1 MLKTLAKCIREYKL
15 ASILSPVFVTIEVV
29 LECLIPFVITW
40 LLGAIREGASG
51 MGKVWMYGGILVAM
65 AVVSLATGALAG
77 AFCARASAGFAKN
90 VRKDMFYN
98 IQTFSFENIDKF
110 STPSLVTRMTT
121 DVWNLQMAYM
131 MIVRIAVRCPVMII
145 FAAVMA
151 FVMGGSLAWIFIA
164 VIPVLVIALMFIM
177 WKALPMFQK
186 LFPKYDDMNESIQE
200 NIKGI
205 RVVKSYV
212 REDYEKEKFGKTS
225 SGLCKEFT
233 RAERLL
239 AWNNPIMQFC
249 FYGVLSAV
257 LFIGSY
263 FIIQS
268 AGTANPVH
276 TEEVSQLIVYGMQIL
291 SSLMMFSMVFAMIV
305 MSLESARRI
314 CEILNEKSTLHN
326 PANPVYEVENGS
338 IDFENVSFKYSEN
351 AERNVLEG
359 IDLHI
364 RSGETIGII
373 GGTGSSKTS
382 LVNLISRLYDVTEG
396 KVLVGGRDVKEYDLE
411 ALRNQVAVVLQKN
424 VLFSGTIKENLRW
437 GDQNATDEEL
447 VEACRLAQADDFIQ
461 SFPDK
466 YDTYIEQGGT
476 NVSGGQKQR
485 LCIARALL
493 KKPKVLILDDSTSAV
508 DTHTDALIRKA
519 FREFIPTTTKII
531 IAQRISSVE
540 DADRIIVL
548 DGGRINGVGTHEELL
563 KTNRIYS
570 EVYYSQIKGSGDK
583 EVDAANAAAFQESLA
598 ASIAEANGGTASNAP
613 QADIEGGEKHE

>member
-15 ASILSPVFVTIEVV
+15 ASILSPIFVTIEVV

-40 LLGAIREGASG
+40 LLGAIREGSSG
-51 MGKVWMYGGILVAM
+51 MGKVWMYGGILIAM

-131 MIVRIAVRCPVMII
+131 MIVRIAVRCPVMIV

-151 FVMGGSLAWIFIA
+151 FVMGGNLAWIFIA
-164 VIPVLVIALMFIM
+164 VIPVLVIALLIIM

-212 REDYEKEKFGKTS
+212 REDYEKQKFGKTS
-225 SGLCKEFT
+225 GGLCKEFT

-268 AGTANPVH
+268 AGTANPIH

-305 MSLESARRI
+305 MSMESARRI

-326 PANPVYEVENGS
+326 PADPVYEVENGS

-351 AERNVLEG
+351 AERNVLED
-359 IDLHI
+359 INLHI

-396 KVLVGGRDVKEYDLE
+396 AVRVGGKNVKEYDLE

-447 VEACRLAQADDFIQ
+447 VEACKLAQADDFIQ
-461 SFPDK
+461 GFPDK

-493 KKPKVLILDDSTSAV
+493 KKPKILILDDSTSAV
-508 DTHTDALIRKA
+508 DTHTDALIRKGL
-519 FREFIPTTTKII
+519 REYIPSTTKII

-548 DGGRINGVGTHEELL
+548 DGGRINGIGTHEELL
-563 KTNRIYS
+563 KSNSIYA
-570 EVYYSQIKGSGDK
+570 EVYYSQVKGSGDK
-583 EVDAANAAAFQESLA
+583 EVDAANAAALKESLA
-598 ASIAEANGGTASNAP
+598 ATLGDSSAQNA
-613 QADIEGGEKHE
+613 DEEGGEKHE

>member
-1 MLKTLAKCIREYKL
+1 MLKTLAKSIREYKT
-15 ASILSPVFVTIEVV
+15 ASILSPLFVTVEVV
-29 LECLIPFVITW
+29 LECLIPLVITY
-40 LLGAIREGASG
+40 LLASIRRGAEG
-51 MGKVWMYGGILVAM
+51 MGDVWMYGGILIAM
-65 AVVSLATGALAG
+65 AVVSLATGTLAG

-90 VRKDMFYN
+90 IRKDMFYN
-98 IQTFSFENIDKF
+98 IQTFSFENIDKY

-145 FAAVMA
+145 FSAVMA
-151 FVMGGSLAWIFIA
+151 LVMEASLAWIFLA

-177 WKALPMFQK
+177 WKALPLFKK
-186 LFPKYDDMNESIQE
+186 LFPKYDDMNESVQE
-200 NIKGI
+200 NIKAI

-212 REDYEKEKFGKTS
+212 REDYEKQKFAKTS
-225 SGLCKEFT
+225 GALCKEFT
-233 RAERLL
+233 KAERLL

-249 FYGVLSAV
+249 FYGVICAV
-257 LFIGSY
+257 LYVGAY
-263 FIIQS
+263 RIIE
-268 AGTANPVH
+268 TANPQMTGLQVE
-276 TEEVSQLIVYGMQIL
+276 TVSQLIVYGMQIL
-291 SSLMMFSMVFAMIV
+291 ASLMMFSMVFAMIV
-305 MSLESARRI
+305 MSMESARRI
-314 CEILNEKSTLHN
+314 CEILNEKSTLDN
-326 PANPVYEVENGS
+326 PEQPIYDVPDGA
-338 IDFENVSFKYSEN
+338 IDFDHVSFKYAAN
-351 AERNVLEG
+351 AEKNVLED

-396 KVLVGGRDVKEYDLE
+396 CVKVGGHDVRKYDLE
-411 ALRNQVAVVLQKN
+411 TLRNQVAVVLQKN

-437 GDQNATDEEL
+437 GNKEATDEQL
-447 VEACRLAQADDFIQ
+447 VEACRLAQADEFIQ
-461 SFPDK
+461 TFPDK

-493 KKPKVLILDDSTSAV
+493 KNPKVLILDDSTSAV

-519 FREFIPTTTKII
+519 LREYIPSTTKII

-548 DGGRINGVGTHEELL
+548 DGGKINGIGTHEELL
-563 KTNRIYS
+563 RGNRIYA
-570 EVYYSQIKGSGDK
+570 EVYYSQIKGSDDK
-583 EVDAANAAAFQESLA
+583 EADAANNEALRQSLA
-598 ASIAEANGGTASNAP
+598 ATLGDADETKGGQ
-613 QADIEGGEKHE
+613 QA

>member
-1 MLKTLAKCIREYKL
+1 MLKTLAKCIREYTL
-15 ASILSPVFVTIEVV
+15 ASILSPIFVTIEVV

-40 LLGAIREGASG
+40 LLGAIRESD
-51 MGKVWMYGGILVAM
+51 MGQVWMYGGILVAM
-65 AVVSLATGALAG
+65 AVVSLVTGALAG
-77 AFCARASAGFAKN
+77 AFCSRASAGFAKN

-121 DVWNLQMAYM
+121 DVWNVQMAYM
-131 MIVRIAVRCPVMII
+131 MIVRIAVRCPVMIV
-145 FAAVMA
+145 FSAVMA
-151 FVMGGSLAWIFIA
+151 FVMGGNLAWIFLA
-164 VIPVLVIALMFIM
+164 VIPVLVIALLLIM

-186 LFPKYDDMNESIQE
+186 LFPKYDLMNESVQE
-200 NIKGI
+200 NINAI

-225 SGLCKEFT
+225 TGLCKEFT

-268 AGTANPVH
+268 AGSADPIH
-276 TEEVSQLIVYGMQIL
+276 TEQVSQLIVYGMQIL
-291 SSLMMFSMVFAMIV
+291 ASLMMFSMVFAMIV

-326 PANPVYEVENGS
+326 PKDPVYTVENGS
-338 IDFENVSFKYSEN
+338 IDFENVSFKYASN
-351 AERNVLEG
+351 AEKNVLEN

-364 RSGETIGII
+364 ASGETIGII

-396 KVLVGGRDVKEYDLE
+396 CVKVGGRDVKEYDLE

-437 GDQNATDEEL
+437 GNKEATDEQL
-447 VEACRLAQADDFIQ
+447 VEACKLAQADDFIQ

-493 KKPKVLILDDSTSAV
+493 KEPKILILDDSTSAV
-508 DTHTDALIRKA
+508 DTHTDALIRKG
-519 FREFIPTTTKII
+519 FREYIPTTTKII

-540 DADRIIVL
+540 DADRIIVM
-548 DGGRINGVGTHEELL
+548 DGGKINGIGTHEELL
-563 KTNRIYS
+563 KTNAIYA
-570 EVYYSQIKGSGDK
+570 EVYYSQVKGSGDK
-583 EVDAANAAAFQESLA
+583 EKDAANEAAFRQSLSATLA
-598 ASIAEANGGTASNAP
+598 AKEENNG
-613 QADIEGGEKHE
+613 EGGEQA

>member
-29 LECLIPFVITW
+29 LECLIPFVIAQ
-40 LLGAIREGASG
+40 LINVIDVNAPGDIR
-51 MGKVWMYGGILVAM
+51 MDRVWMYGSILIAM
-65 AVVSLATGALAG
+65 AVVSLVAGALAG

-98 IQTFSFENIDKF
+98 IQTFSFENIDKY

-121 DVWNLQMAYM
+121 DVWNVQMAYM

-151 FVMGGSLAWIFIA
+151 FVMGGSLAWIFMA
-164 VIPVLVIALMFIM
+164 VIPVLVIALLLIM
-177 WKALPMFQK
+177 RKALPLFQK
-186 LFPKYDDMNESIQE
+186 LFPKYDDMNESVQE
-200 NIKGI
+200 NINSI

-212 REDYEKEKFGKTS
+212 REEYEKQKFAKTS
-225 SGLCKEFT
+225 GALCKEFT
-233 RAERLL
+233 KAERLL
-239 AWNNPIMQFC
+239 AWNSPIMQFC
-249 FYGVLSAV
+249 FYGVLCAV
-257 LFIGSY
+257 LYIGAY
-263 FIIQS
+263 VIMDT
-268 AGTANPVH
+268 AGAT
-276 TEEVSQLIVYGMQIL
+276 TTGEVSQLIVYGMQIL

-338 IDFENVSFKYSEN
+338 IDFENVAFKYASN
-351 AERNVLEG
+351 AERNVLEN
-359 IDLHI
+359 INLHI
-364 RSGETIGII
+364 KSGETIGII

-396 KVLVGGRDVKEYDLE
+396 EVRVGGRNVKEYDLE

-447 VEACRLAQADDFIQ
+447 VEACKLAQADDFIQ

-563 KTNRIYS
+563 KNNAIYS
-570 EVYYSQIKGSGDK
+570 EVYYSQVKGSGDR
-583 EVDAANAAAFQESLA
+583 EVDAANEAAFRESLI
-598 ASIAEANGGTASNAP
+598 ASIEGQN
-613 QADIEGGEKHE
+613 QKEGGDRK